1 MRIGVIGA
9 GHVGTILSRQFALIG
24 HEVSLGGLLVARNVR
39 GVAAFADVAVLAV
52 PFGRHRELPV
62 AELAGKPVIDTTN
75 YEPDLHGRVRALDND
90 LLTSSEL
97 VQRHLRGAHVVK
109 TLNAIGWEHLRDHA
123 YRDRLVGRRA
133 VPVSGD
139 DLKAKKTAMAL
150 VEELG
155 FDPVDV
161 GGLRD
166 GGRKHQPG
174 TDVFAADLTADSLR
188 ARLHL
193 TT

>member
-9 GHVGTILSRQFALIG
+9 GHVGTTLSKQFALIG
-24 HEVSLGGLLVARNVR
+24 HEVSIGGLLVARTVR
-39 GVAAFADVAVLAV
+39 GVAAFADVAVLTI
-52 PFGRHRELPV
+52 PFGRHRELPIP
-62 AELAGKPVIDTTN
+62 ELVGKPVIDTTN
-75 YEPDLHGRVRALDND
+75 YDPDRDGHVRSLDTD

-97 VQRHLRGAHVVK
+97 VQRHLRGAYVVK
-109 TLNAIGWEHLRDHA
+109 ALNAIGWEHLRAHA
-123 YRDRLVGRRA
+123 YRDRLVGRRGI
-133 VPVSGD
+133 PVSGD
-139 DLKAKKTAMAL
+139 DVRATKAAMAL
-150 VEELG
+150 IEELG

-174 TDVFAADLTADSLR
+174 TEVYAADLTADGLR
-188 ARLHL
+188 TRLRL